1 MKAEIHLLENDKQD
15 IENEIKMKEV
25 KAREKVLPEIERVK
39 NEISYMN
46 TEIANTQLKIEKEE
60 AQNADMD
67 AKLLVMEHDKEEYKD
82 KIEALQAEYMK
93 DRDEPVRIGKGNEN
107 LRKAVEHLR
116 ADLEKLQSETK
127 TVEEDIEK
135 EKKAG
140 ENIVK

>member
-1 MKAEIHLLENDKQD
+1 ME
-15 IENEIKMKEV
+15 
-25 KAREKVLPEIERVK
+25 
-39 NEISYMN
+39 
-46 TEIANTQLKIEKEE
+46 
-60 AQNADMD
+60 
-67 AKLLVMEHDKEEYKD
+67 AKLMVMEHDKEEYKD

>member
-1 MKAEIHLLENDKQD
+1 MEG
-15 IENEIKMKEV
+15 
-25 KAREKVLPEIERVK
+25 
-39 NEISYMN
+39 
-46 TEIANTQLKIEKEE
+46 
-60 AQNADMD
+60 
-67 AKLLVMEHDKEEYKD
+67 KLMVMEHDKEEYKD

-127 TVEEDIEK
+127 AVEEDIEK

-140 ENIVK
+140 ESIVK

>member
-1 MKAEIHLLENDKQD
+1 LKAEIHLLENDKQD

>member
-1 MKAEIHLLENDKQD
+1 M
-15 IENEIKMKEV
+15 
-25 KAREKVLPEIERVK
+25 
-39 NEISYMN
+39 
-46 TEIANTQLKIEKEE
+46 
-60 AQNADMD
+60 
-67 AKLLVMEHDKEEYKD
+67 VMEHDKEEYKD

-127 TVEEDIEK
+127 AVEEDIEK

-140 ENIVK
+140 ESIVK